1 MSILTAEHERN
12 EAAFRRLKPTIDGTY
27 PAGTFVAIHGGRI
40 VADAKN
46 LVTLRERLAAE
57 KIPPRESL
65 VVQAGVDYPE
75 TMRIG
80 VGFSGSIEANA
91 WKR

>member
-1 MSILTAEHERN
+1 MSISTAEHERN
-12 EAAFRRLKPTIDGTY
+12 EAAFRRLKPNIDGTH

-40 VADAKN
+40 VADAKS

-75 TMRIG
+75 SAI
-80 VGFSGSIEANA
+80 VFSVVTDDLEA
-91 WKR
+91 